1 MKKRIFGI
9 LAACALAFAAQGQKC
24 DSLYSVSLSLFDS
37 KDYQGSLDVVNE
49 VLGVC
54 PLRSDYYVHRSKCYK
69 ELKNYVAELHS
80 LDAAISID
88 SNCVE
93 AWTEKALW
101 EVEFEKYQSAI
112 RSHIKVLSLLYSGDS
127 TKVFFEAN
135 LGALY
140 VLTNQNEKAFDMLQP
155 LCHKDSTNI
164 SLLTNLS
171 ASAIYLNRFPE
182 AEWALEKILAQMPQS
197 IEALINMGLC
207 KSEQGEYESAI
218 IYFDKVL
225 NSNPDDAYALNNAG
239 WAYLKLGKIQTSLD
253 YINKSIQLNPSNSYA
268 YRNKA
273 YALQAKGA
281 SAKEICKTVKLALD
295 NGFTDMYGDEMLRM
309 QQEYCK

>member
-1 MKKRIFGI
+1 
-9 LAACALAFAAQGQKC
+9 
-24 DSLYSVSLSLFDS
+24 
-37 KDYQGSLDVVNE
+37 
-49 VLGVC
+49 
-54 PLRSDYYVHRSKCYK
+54 
-69 ELKNYVAELHS
+69 
-80 LDAAISID
+80 
-88 SNCVE
+88 
-93 AWTEKALW
+93 
-101 EVEFEKYQSAI
+101 
-112 RSHIKVLSLLYSGDS
+112 
-127 TKVFFEAN
+127 
-135 LGALY
+135 
-140 VLTNQNEKAFDMLQP
+140 
-155 LCHKDSTNI
+155 
-164 SLLTNLS
+164 
-171 ASAIYLNRFPE
+171 
-182 AEWALEKILAQMPQS
+182 
-197 IEALINMGLC
+197 MGLC

-218 IYFDKVL
+218 TYFDKVL